1 MITIAEMNG
10 QGPDRLDPMAMLVSS
25 SSVALLADVSRS
37 TVSSWRNPTRKRGFP
52 EPAGGSGDRP
62 LFTLLSVV
70 EWLARNG
77 YWDEGR
83 FLRLIPGVILSQL
96 AESLEV
102 VPDGR
107 RDTGMQL
114 LETACLAKMALLS
127 GYQPPRTEDQTEQI
141 RDLRAAGK
149 NAAATKPEWG
159 ILVAA
164 AEDGI
169 DTLKSDRP
177 GLADDVSELVQFA
190 NLMLVWAASS
200 TSQVDKIGRRIVA
213 EFFQPRVTYPI
224 TVGGQTY
231 RDASWSETHH
241 SVEWGTPTGP
251 GKAARDAVGDAHAAV
266 LLARQS
272 PRPSAG
278 QRGKDRGLLTVV
290 DPCAGIGSDL
300 LAMADNVRPK
310 TNGSGSQPPM
320 RFIGFESD
328 EDRLMIARR
337 RAFLADLQIEFH
349 HADLLA
355 DDRMAG
361 LDADLIVAVSRPA
374 VEGAGYDYEA
384 SIKPH
389 DSRWI
394 YGIPEGGLAWIMHAV
409 NHLAPD
415 GRAVVRTPPEM
426 TRTGGNSL
434 ILRGLVGN
442 GWVETISLGPKE
454 DLWTLSHEPD
464 RPSVKVSQRSAAG
477 KTASMEI
484 QTSWL
489 MQHWPAD
496 LRTLLLDQ
504 IERDPQQIWIQLH
517 DAAGRVKGAA
527 EDLITP
533 LNLVEGNITG
543 MQRLAEN
550 RQPASPAST
559 SGTSGP
565 ANVLSLGELAKAG
578 YLEIL
583 SPKQWRPAT
592 AGTDEESG
600 TTVEMRDTDVIVQL
614 DDGRRKE
621 RSWVMHEEGERIC
634 AQRWTPSIVWTP
646 KSFVLRVRN
655 IEELNPAYLACALT
669 GSWNERIRSDQ
680 SKPRLV
686 DRLKAFEVPML
697 TPSDQEEAQDAI
709 VSIQILRNHAEL
721 LATRAQKLET
731 SFLNAIRYGAVSP
744 HKTNTD
750 EKGHADV

>member
-1 MITIAEMNG
+1 MINIAEMNG
-10 QGPDRLDPMAMLVSS
+10 EGPDRIDPMAMLVSS

-102 VPDGR
+102 VPDGG

-127 GYQPPRTEDQTEQI
+127 GYQPPRPDDRAEEI
-141 RDLRAAGK
+141 RNLGPLRSAGK
-149 NAAATKPEWG
+149 IAAAMRPEWA
-159 ILVAA
+159 ILVTT
-164 AEDGI
+164 AEDHI
-169 DTLKSDRP
+169 DTGIADHAQ
-177 GLADDVSELVQFA
+177 LAEDTSELVQLA

-231 RDASWSETHH
+231 RDATWSETYH

-251 GKAARDAVGDAHAAV
+251 GKAARDAVGAAHAAV

-278 QRGKDRGLLTVV
+278 QRGKNRGLLTVV

-355 DDRMAG
+355 DDPMAG
-361 LDADLIVAVSRPA
+361 LDANLIVAVSPPE

-415 GRAVVRTPPEM
+415 GRAVVRTTPEM
-426 TRTGGNSL
+426 TRTGGNSR

-442 GWVETISLGPKE
+442 GWVEQLSLGPKE

-464 RPSVKVSQRSAAG
+464 RPSVKVSHRSAAG
-477 KTASMEI
+477 ETASMEI

-527 EDLITP
+527 EDLSTP
-533 LNLVEGNITG
+533 LNFVEGNITG

-550 RQPASPAST
+550 RQPISLAST

-565 ANVLSLGELAKAG
+565 ANSLSLGELARAG

-583 SPKQWRPAT
+583 SPRQWRPAT
-592 AGTDEESG
+592 AGTEEESG

-614 DDGRRKE
+614 D
-621 RSWVMHEEGERIC
+621 EGIY
-634 AQRWTPSIVWTP
+634 AARWTPSIVWTP

-655 IEELNPAYLACALT
+655 IEELNPAYLAYALT

-697 TPSDQEEAQDAI
+697 TPSEQEEAQDAI
-709 VSIQILRNHAEL
+709 VSIQILRGHAEL

-744 HKTNTD
+744 HNTNTD